1 MSNLGLDEIWY
12 ALLKIMV
19 MRDFGREGWLDALN
33 KDKDIV
39 KRYMTDIEEIT
50 HELLEIPNLVL
61 VEVTVENSLNALN
74 IMKEYGLFPRD
85 AIHASAAI
93 SSGAGTI
100 ITTDPDF
107 TKIRERVVYVR

>member
-39 KRYMTDIEEIT
+39 KRYMADIEEIT

-61 VEVTVENSLNALN
+61 VEVTIENSLNALN
-74 IMKEYGLFPRD
+74 IMKEHGLFPRD

-93 SSGAGTI
+93 SSGVGTI

-107 TKIRERVVYVR
+107 TKIHELVVYVR